1 MTKVLRVS
9 QQSAVTLTKHELAE
23 SVRVIRAR
31 RSLNSLPAFLKGGW
45 DTIEPGTPLVWGRH
59 MDAICE
65 HLEAVTTGQIKRL
78 AINVPP
84 GHSKSSIVSV
94 FWPAWMWLHQ
104 PSWRLLSASGG
115 MELAIRDATKARTL
129 ITSDWYQQTFEP
141 QWELS
146 SDQNVKSFYQNTARG
161 ERKVLSAGGRVVG
174 WRGDGC
180 LWDDLLDAQDA
191 YSETIRNGVNRWLDE
206 SFSNRLRD
214 PKKGFIVGIQQR
226 LHENDPTGH
235 VLAQGNYEHL
245 MLPSYFEE
253 NRRYQTS
260 VGCDWR
266 TTNDELLFPER
277 FDEEVLEAEAARM
290 TILPFAGQHQQR
302 PSAASGTI
310 IKAEMLCR
318 DDKGESFWPSPQ
330 NTQIL
335 EMYLSFDTAV
345 STNTGADMTAGCASF
360 LASDGFVYIYP
371 VVLKRLDVNGVV
383 RACAWAWAIWK
394 LRFSVE
400 LKALCIEEGAAG
412 TPAIQ
417 EARNLMAR
425 ARIVPSALE
434 QAMASHALTK
444 PDEQR
449 TAEESAALRRVMATQ
464 PPNDQWTS
472 EEWNQV
478 RQAPPMVLNTYRPG
492 ALFTAGKGRKGD
504 IVQRVNEVLPY
515 LNGKNCRLVDT
526 PTSRAW
532 IGQLLALPSGTH
544 DDAVQSTIG
553 GIIPFVKAASNIRG
567 PVITRERLESVLI
580 R

>member
-1 MTKVLRVS
+1 MTNSVASVDRVRAS
-9 QQSAVTLTKHELAE
+9 RRVFQEVECHEHF
-23 SVRVIRAR
+23 
-31 RSLNSLPAFLKGGW
+31 PAFVKAGW

-65 HLEAVTTGQIKRL
+65 HLAAITSGDIKRL
-78 AINVPP
+78 LINVPP
-84 GHSKSSIVSV
+84 GHSKSSLVSV
-94 FWPAWMWLHQ
+94 FWPAWMWLRR
-104 PSWRLLSASGG
+104 PDWRLLSASRGL
-115 MELAIRDATKARTL
+115 ELAIRDATKARFL
-129 ITSDWYQQTFEP
+129 MNSDWYKETFQPE
-141 QWELS
+141 WGWS
-146 SDQNVKSFYQNTARG
+146 GDQNIKSFYQNTARG
-161 ERKVLSAGGRVVG
+161 ERKAVSVGSYITG
-174 WRGDGC
+174 WRGDGGI
-180 LWDDLLDAQDA
+180 LDDPLDAMDA
-191 YSETIRNGVNRWLDE
+191 YSEVARNEANKWLDE

-214 PKKGFIVGIQQR
+214 PQKGFLVIIMQR
-226 LHENDPTGH
+226 LHEDDPSGH
-235 VLAQGNYEHL
+235 VLAQGGYEHV

-253 NRRYQTS
+253 NRRYRTS
-260 VGCDWR
+260 VGIDWC
-266 TTNDELLFPER
+266 TKNGELLFPER
-277 FDEEVLEAEAARM
+277 FTAQVLEAEEHRM
-290 TILPFAGQHQQR
+290 TTLPFAGQHQQR

-318 DDKGESFWPSPQ
+318 DDKGESFWPWPQ
-330 NTQIL
+330 NTRIQ

-345 STNTGADMTAGCASF
+345 STNTGADMTAGSASF
-360 LASDGFVYIYP
+360 LASDGFVYLYP

-383 RACAWAWAIWK
+383 RACALAWAMWK
-394 LRFSVE
+394 LRFPVE

-425 ARIVPSALE
+425 ARIVPSAIE
-434 QAMASHALTK
+434 QALASHALTK
-444 PDEQR
+444 PEELR
-449 TAEESAALRRVMATQ
+449 TAEESLALRRVMATQ
-464 PPNDQWTS
+464 PPNDQWTQA
-472 EEWNQV
+472 EWNQV

-515 LNGKNCRLVDT
+515 LNGRNCRLVDT

-532 IGQLLALPSGTH
+532 IGQLLALPSGVH

-553 GIIPFVKAASNIRG
+553 GVMPFVKASSDIRG